1 LKKPIN
7 FFPHFQNNI
16 TKITKEDEKGNK
28 SEKEVPIQNYLIDGT
43 NLFKND
49 DVTDWNIFIPTFN
62 KDDYQF
68 DGELCSSGY
77 KKYYDPPVKG
87 QRR

>member
-16 TKITKEDEKGNK
+16 TKITKEDGTKD
-28 SEKEVPIQNYLIDGT
+28 EVQIQNYLIDGT

-49 DVTDWNIFIPTFN
+49 DVTDWNIFIPNF
-62 KDDYQF
+62 
-68 DGELCSSGY
+68 
-77 KKYYDPPVKG
+77 
-87 QRR
+87 